1 MKKIL
6 LVSTL
11 LLIFLT
17 GCGNT
22 CEHNYQKEIIDV
34 TCTEDGYTL
43 YKCSLCGDSYKSD
56 VVSAKGH
63 QSFVSSQGYAPT
75 CEEAGMTD
83 EYSCSLC
90 NKVIKASEKIFALGH
105 EYGKWVEVTKPSKET
120 EGLLTKTC
128 ETDKTHVLEKTLPKL
143 NNQDYGYEINNPTC
157 TSTGLETYVYKVDGQ
172 EFTYKVVLDKLPHTY
187 NAVVTKPTCLEKGYT
202 TYTCE
207 CGDTYVDDYVNAT
220 GHSHTSVVTEPTC
233 LEKGYTT
240 HTCHCGDTY
249 VDTYVD
255 ATGHSYNAKIIDPTC
270 EAKGYTLFTCR
281 CGDSYKDTYVDAL
294 GHKFINY
301 VNDNNPGCETNET
314 KTAICENGCGLKDIK
329 EIEGTSIGHNY
340 GEWEMTEEPS
350 LTKGGILTKYCNNDN
365 THTIT
370 KELPILNK
378 TDYIFSG
385 KDATCTEA
393 GKSSYEYVIDGQTF
407 KIDLELDAL
416 GHTYTS
422 VVTDPTCLE
431 EGYTTHTCHC
441 GESYTDSK
449 VSALGHEMTT
459 TKEKVNPTCKDSG
472 LTEEISCTRCDYI
485 EQAQTVIEPLGHTN
499 TDGDYYCDRCEI
511 PYGENVVKISTYEEL
526 NKIKENPNGFF
537 QLTNDID
544 LSGQA
549 WGYRFDFYGY
559 LYGDG
564 YTIKGLTTPFV
575 NSNYGTIDSLNISNV
590 TIEVNDVENLTY
602 GTNKKDSS
610 SNTYCYGIFSVY
622 NIGTI
627 KNSKISGSNSIKVKT
642 ELNLVTDS
650 GCKHTKSTIVYF
662 GGFAGQNNVEGIIT
676 NCEIEGVI
684 TLDSHHY
691 VYHKLCET
699 FNYNDE
705 QATSNQTVYFGGL
718 VGLNE
723 GSVTKSKITGYVSIY
738 YYLSAKHDKGSL
750 TLILSSA
757 EGRANGYTHIYYGA
771 IASINKGTITDII
784 VNNKP
789 TTLKDSNS
797 KIGNFLTA
805 SGVTKIYQGTYTEVK
820 FISIANYEYLI
831 GENTGTISDVTKK
844 Y

>member
-56 VVSAKGH
+56 VVPAKGH

-83 EYSCSLC
+83 EYSCSSC

-105 EYGKWVEVTKPSKET
+105 EYGKWVEVSKPSKET

-172 EFTYKVVLDKLPHTY
+172 EFTYKVVLDKLPHEY

-207 CGDTYVDDYVNAT
+207 CGDTYFDDYVDAT

-255 ATGHSYNAKIIDPTC
+255 ATGHGYNAKIIDPTC
-270 EAKGYTLFTCR
+270 ETKGYTLFTCR

-340 GEWEMTEEPS
+340 GEWKMTEEPS

-449 VSALGHEMTT
+449 ISALGHEITT

-472 LTEEISCTRCDYI
+472 LTEEISCTRCDYV
-485 EQAQTVIEPLGHTN
+485 EKAQEVIPALGHTN
-499 TDGDYYCDRCEI
+499 TDDDYYCDRCGV
-511 PYGENVVKISTYEEL
+511 PYGENVKSIRTIEDLE
-526 NKIKENPNGFF
+526 NIKNDMFGFY
-537 QLTNDID
+537 QLENDID
-544 LSGQA
+544 LSNVEFFGLGHSSLPFS
-549 WGYRFDFYGY
+549 GYFYGN
-559 LYGDG
+559 G
-564 YTIKGLTTPFV
+564 YTISGLWGYTFV
-575 NSNYGTIDSLNISNV
+575 YYNVGIIDSLTISNSTFKTHNTNDPLAV
-590 TIEVNDVENLTY
+590 FAVN
-602 GTNKKDSS
+602 
-610 SNTYCYGIFSVY
+610 NT
-622 NIGTI
+622 GTI
-627 KNSKISGSNSIKVKT
+627 KNCKLAGTINMTISSKYELTTKRSESGNMTYTNIAGGFVANNSGDIINCSLEGTLMANFSSKT
-642 ELNLVTDS
+642 IH
-650 GCKHTKSTIVYF
+650 KHTKSGLGVLFQTYEGEYAKLTHNITFGVFSGINQGTIKNCSIKKSAVYDF
-662 GGFAGQNNVEGIIT
+662 KVDGELHQDSFSGLAITIMNASVGAISGKNSGTLSENNILQEPTYIKYVPYQELGNSNFFDTGII
-676 NCEIEGVI
+676 N
-684 TLDSHHY
+684 TL
-691 VYHKLCET
+691 
-699 FNYNDE
+699 
-705 QATSNQTVYFGGL
+705 
-718 VGLNE
+718 
-723 GSVTKSKITGYVSIY
+723 
-738 YYLSAKHDKGSL
+738 
-750 TLILSSA
+750 
-757 EGRANGYTHIYYGA
+757 
-771 IASINKGTITDII
+771 
-784 VNNKP
+784 
-789 TTLKDSNS
+789 
-797 KIGNFLTA
+797 NF
-805 SGVTKIYQGTYTEVK
+805 V
-820 FISIANYEYLI
+820 
-831 GENTGTISDVTKK
+831 
-844 Y
+844 

>member
-255 ATGHSYNAKIIDPTC
+255 ATGHGYNAKIIDPTC
-270 EAKGYTLFTCR
+270 EEKGYTLFTCH

-441 GESYTDSK
+441 GDTYIDTYVD
-449 VSALGHEMTT
+449 ALGHDIVIS
-459 TKEKVNPTCKDSG
+459 KEKVNPTCKDSG
-472 LTEEISCTRCDYI
+472 LTEEFSCTRCDYV
-485 EQAQTVIEPLGHTN
+485 EKTQEVIPALGHTN
-499 TDGDYYCDRCEI
+499 TDADYYCDRCGV
-511 PYGENVVKISTYEEL
+511 PYGENVKSIRTIEDLE
-526 NKIKENPNGFF
+526 NIKNDMFGFY
-537 QLTNDID
+537 QLENDID
-544 LSGQA
+544 LSNVEFLGLGHSSLPFS
-549 WGYRFDFYGY
+549 GYFYGN
-559 LYGDG
+559 G
-564 YTIKGLTTPFV
+564 YTISGLWGYTFV
-575 NSNYGTIDSLNISNV
+575 YYNVGIIDSLTISNS
-590 TIEVNDVENLTY
+590 TFKTHNTNDPLAV
-602 GTNKKDSS
+602 
-610 SNTYCYGIFSVY
+610 FAVY
-622 NIGTI
+622 NMGTI
-627 KNSKISGSNSIKVKT
+627 KNCDLSGTINIEVSSKYEVTTSPNQTVNEKAYSNIA
-642 ELNLVTDS
+642 
-650 GCKHTKSTIVYF
+650 
-662 GGFAGQNNVEGIIT
+662 GGFVAENNGEIV
-676 NCEIEGVI
+676 NCEILGTVLATFTNNAI
-684 TLDSHHY
+684 
-691 VYHKLCET
+691 HKHVFDRVLGIPASFYNGEYAKLTHDVTFGLISGINNGSIIDCKINGNSIYT
-699 FNYNDE
+699 FNAVAKLHEKSDD
-705 QATSNQTVYFGGL
+705 GL
-718 VGLNE
+718 AISIINAKVDTISGKN
-723 GSVTKSKITGYVSIY
+723 TG
-738 YYLSAKHDKGSL
+738 
-750 TLILSSA
+750 ILSNN
-757 EGRANGYTHIYYGA
+757 E
-771 IASINKGTITDII
+771 II
-784 VNNKP
+784 SEP
-789 TTLKDSNS
+789 TYIKNAPYKEIGSSNYHDTGE
-797 KIGNFLTA
+797 KNVINFL
-805 SGVTKIYQGTYTEVK
+805 
-820 FISIANYEYLI
+820 
-831 GENTGTISDVTKK
+831 
-844 Y
+844 